1 MSLLFHWIID
11 HTVFIYM
18 GKIVFLSLSKKTTS
32 FVYDAIKKDGFSVV
46 HWESKSTY
54 FSRNEFKKW
63 YENVCNLL

>member
-46 HWESKSTY
+46 H
-54 FSRNEFKKW
+54 
-63 YENVCNLL
+63 